1 MSDHPKPN
9 QELEVIAS
17 DEGFVIHDARRGIIH
32 YLNET
37 AAVVFSLCDG
47 RRSVLEI
54 ADLVQQHYGL
64 EQPPID
70 DITQTVAE
78 LTEQG
83 VMVE

>member
-1 MSDHPKPN
+1 
-9 QELEVIAS
+9 
-17 DEGFVIHDARRGIIH
+17 
-32 YLNET
+32 
-37 AAVVFSLCDG
+37 VFSLCDG

-70 DITQTVAE
+70 DITRTVAE